1 MGKQQLYFYPG
12 LFMLL
17 VVFMMTKYPIN
28 RKTFARVMTALESR
42 RSGAKVDIKE
52 FEDIFE

>member
-1 MGKQQLYFYPG
+1 
-12 LFMLL
+12 MLL